1 MKHRQRVPSIL
12 GIVPAILLMNS
23 ECALG
28 QQDRHEERAIR
39 KNGVTLSVASLNT
52 ATSAMRDK
60 LLLYDVTYYGLDLN
74 ISTAVTACGGNT
86 TMRALVGG
94 TPIDT
99 LVIALINTANGA
111 TMITDSVFVDG
122 TRRSFIH
129 QNNLIQI
136 PMNPPIPGGG
146 SFTSQ
151 VFYHGDDAN
160 IGVGLVRGSKYG
172 MTFMYAYLWP
182 LYASYL
188 FPCKDMLE
196 DWADSVDIAITT
208 EPANKVVTT
217 GALVRTIPVGGGRVR
232 WEFASRWSLPPTDIS
247 FVVGPYSEYR
257 TSLFLPALSDSMVIR
272 GFFFPASPTLSRQIA
287 VMEKSKEYLA
297 YFTSLFGVIP
307 FWRNEHHFVTTD
319 WTGGAMYVLGLSLFS
334 ELRLDTALVVY
345 SGGYQALFVPH
356 ELSHAWFG
364 STVGPL
370 TECDIWLAEGFATY
384 AEQIAM
390 EHFLPESV
398 GRRNIALNK
407 ALVMSQPGGSV
418 YVPPADRYN
427 EDRVLDNRLTYVKG
441 AAILHILRFE
451 LGSDSL
457 FFRLLKE
464 YLAEFAGRA
473 VTGEIFKDFLTQK
486 TGRDFNAFFAQ
497 WYYGEGYPSF
507 SIRWARG
514 SGMVNI
520 VSTQS
525 PSMPRVTD
533 FFQTSLEFKLKYAGG
548 DTTVRVFQS
557 SLTDTFRIAT
567 LRLVDSIVV
576 DPNGWLLCKVN
587 SVAFDRLWVTLVAP
601 EDNAHLKSDSCRFF
615 WNHTVDAVVK
625 YRLQLATDSLFTQI
639 VIDDST
645 LTDTSYVAWGITDG
659 KYYWRVRAR
668 DVNGWGIYGSVRRF
682 SVIVGAVRDDSGVP
696 RRYALEQNYPNPFN
710 PTTVI
715 RYQLPVVSEVRLV
728 LYDLLGREVSV
739 LVNERKNAGSYEVK
753 FDATGLASGVYLYR
767 LTAGS
772 FVQTCKLLLLK

>member
-1 MKHRQRVPSIL
+1 MKQRQSVLKIL
-12 GIVPAILLMNS
+12 GLVPALLLMS
-23 ECALG
+23 LDYGFG
-28 QQDRHEERAIR
+28 QRDVFEERPNSR
-39 KNGVTLSVASLNT
+39 SVVTLSVASLNT
-52 ATSAMRDK
+52 ATSVMRDK

-74 ISTAVTACGGNT
+74 ISTAVSACGGNT
-86 TMRALVGG
+86 IMRASVGG

-146 SFTSQ
+146 SFISQ

-196 DWADSVDIAITT
+196 DWADSVDIAVTT
-208 EPANKVVTT
+208 DPANKVVAT
-217 GALVRTIPVGGGRVR
+217 GALIQTLPAGGGRTR
-232 WEFASRWSLPPTDIS
+232 WEFSSRWPLPPTDIS
-247 FVVGPYSEYR
+247 FVVGPYAEYR
-257 TSLFLPALSDSMVIR
+257 TACYLPAVADSMVIR
-272 GFFFPASPTLSRQIA
+272 GFLFPTSPYVNKQVA
-287 VMEKSKEYLA
+287 VIEKSKEYLA
-297 YFTSLFGVIP
+297 YFTSLFGPIP

-319 WTGGAMYVLGLSLFS
+319 WTGSAMYVLGLSLFS
-334 ELRLDTALVVY
+334 ELRFDTVVVKSLGSY
-345 SGGYQALFVPH
+345 TYFVPH

-370 TECDIWLAEGFATY
+370 TECDLALAEGFATY

-390 EHFLPESV
+390 EHFLDQSAT
-398 GRRNIALNK
+398 RSYLAWNRAF
-407 ALVMSQPGGSV
+407 VMSLPGGSV
-418 YVPPADRYN
+418 YVLPAERYN

-441 AAILHILRFE
+441 AAILHLLRFE

-464 YLAEFAGRA
+464 YLAEFAGSA
-473 VTGEIFKDFLTQK
+473 VTGEIFKDFLQRK
-486 TGRDFNAFFAQ
+486 TGRDFSKFFAQ
-497 WYYGEGYPSF
+497 WYYGEGFPAF
-507 SIRWARG
+507 TIRWAREL
-514 SGMVNI
+514 GMVNI
-520 VSTQS
+520 ISTQA
-525 PSMPRVTD
+525 PSMPSVTPL
-533 FFQTSLEFKLKYAGG
+533 FQTSVELKLIYAGG

-587 SVAFDRLWVTLVAP
+587 SVTFDRLWVTLVAP
-601 EDNAHLKSDSCRFF
+601 EDNALLKSDSCRFF
-615 WNHTVDAVVK
+615 WNHTVEAVVK

-645 LTDTSYVAWGITDG
+645 LTDTSYAAWGITDG
-659 KYYWRVRAR
+659 NYYWRVRAR
-668 DVNGWGIYGSVRRF
+668 NVNGWGIYGSVRRF
-682 SVIVGAVRDDSGVP
+682 SVIIGAVRDDSGVP

-715 RYQLPVVSEVRLV
+715 RYQVPVVSEVRLV
-728 LYDLLGREVSV
+728 VYDLLGREVSV

-753 FDATGLASGVYLYR
+753 FDATGLVSGVYLYR

-772 FVQTCKLLLLK
+772 FVQTRKLLLLK

>member
-1 MKHRQRVPSIL
+1 MKQGQRVLKIL
-12 GIVPAILLMNS
+12 GLVPAILLMNS
-23 ECALG
+23 EYGFG
-28 QQDRHEERAIR
+28 QRDVLEERPSSR
-39 KNGVTLSVASLNT
+39 SVVTTSVASIT
-52 ATSAMRDK
+52 ATTALRDK

-74 ISTAVTACGGNT
+74 VSTAVTAFGGNA
-86 TMRALVGG
+86 TMRASVGG

-122 TRRSFIH
+122 IRRSFIH

-136 PMNPPIPGGG
+136 PMNPPIPGGS

-160 IGVGLVRGSKYG
+160 AGVGLVRGSKYG
-172 MTFMYAYLWP
+172 MTFMYTYTWA

-208 EPANKVVTT
+208 DPANKVVAT
-217 GALVRTIPVGGGRVR
+217 GALIRTIPVGGGRIR
-232 WEFASRWSLPPTDIS
+232 WEFASRWPLPPTDIT
-247 FVVGPYSEYR
+247 FVVGPYSEYK
-257 TSLFLPALSDSMVIR
+257 TSFYLSAVSDSMVIR
-272 GFFFPASPTLSRQIA
+272 GFFFPSSPTLSRQIA

-334 ELRLDTALVVY
+334 ELRLDTVVVMSLGSY
-345 SGGYQALFVPH
+345 VYFVPH
-356 ELSHAWFG
+356 ELSHAWFC

-370 TECDIWLAEGFATY
+370 TECDLWLTEGFATY

-390 EHFLPESV
+390 EHFLDQSAA
-398 GRRNIALNK
+398 RSYMAWNRAF
-407 ALVMSQPGGSV
+407 VMSLPGGSV

-473 VTGEIFKDFLTQK
+473 VTGEIFKDFLTRK

-507 SIRWARG
+507 TIRWTRE
-514 SGMVNI
+514 SGKVKI
-520 VSTQS
+520 VSTQA
-525 PSMPRVTD
+525 PSMPSVTPL
-533 FFQTSLEFKLKYAGG
+533 FQTSLEFKLKYAGG

-567 LRLVDSIVV
+567 SRLVDSIVV

-587 SVAFDRLWVTLVAP
+587 SVTYDP
-601 EDNAHLKSDSCRFF
+601 
-615 WNHTVDAVVK
+615 TVSV
-625 YRLQLATDSLFTQI
+625 
-639 VIDDST
+639 
-645 LTDTSYVAWGITDG
+645 DG
-659 KYYWRVRAR
+659 QQTPLPVE
-668 DVNGWGIYGSVRRF
+668 F
-682 SVIVGAVRDDSGVP
+682 
-696 RRYALEQNYPNPFN
+696 ALEQNYPNPFN
-710 PTTVI
+710 PVTTI
-715 RYQLPVVSEVRLV
+715 SYQLPVTSLVRLV
-728 LYDLLGREVSV
+728 VYDMLGREVAV
-739 LVNERKNAGSYEVK
+739 LVNERKAPGSYEVR
-753 FDATGLASGVYLYR
+753 FDASGLQAACTSI
-767 LTAGS
+767 GS
-772 FVQTCKLLLLK
+772 PPGALFRHGRWSWSNK